1 MATATKT
8 TRKPPKAAD
17 AKKETA
23 DGPALYKAVIA
34 AAKTAKVGTILE
46 HKGGLYS
53 RLQVDGKTVAYI
65 VRGKT
70 VASVYPNTLAAS
82 MPKEVTFR
90 TVELGAHHYGRGEV
104 VVAISSDADVANAVA
119 ALKASVTAPPVPKV
133 EKTSAPEA
141 GAEGDD
147 LLAAVAPPKPD
158 PKPSQRGAKVAS

>member
-8 TRKPPKAAD
+8 TRKPPKAD
-17 AKKETA
+17 AKKEAA

-34 AAKTAKVGTILE
+34 AAKAAKVGAIVE
-46 HKGGLYS
+46 HGGGLYS

-90 TVELGAHHYGRGEV
+90 AVELGAHHYGRGEV
-104 VVAISSDADVANAVA
+104 VVAVASDADVPNAVA

-133 EKTSAPEA
+133 EKASTPATPVES
-141 GAEGDD
+141 DD
-147 LLAAVAPPKPD
+147 LLAAVAVKPD
-158 PKPSQRGAKVAS
+158 PKPSQRTAKAAS